1 MSDLK
6 FRNTAPERKQTK
18 AFRLDKTNGKIGG
31 VSAGLSNYF
40 GLDVTL
46 IRIAFVLGA
55 LLGLGGLLVYL
66 AIWLIAD

>member
-1 MSDLK
+1 MSDIK
-6 FRNTAPERKQTK
+6 FRESETTPGRSRK
-18 AFRLDKTNGKIGG
+18 FRLDKRNGKVAG
-31 VSAGLSNYF
+31 VSAGIANYF

-55 LLGLGGLLVYL
+55 FLGLGGLLIYL

>member
-1 MSDLK
+1 MTDIR
-6 FRNTAPERKQTK
+6 FRESETPPSRARK
-18 AFRLDKTNGKIGG
+18 FRLDKANGKIGG
-31 VSAGLSNYF
+31 VSAGLSSYF

-55 LLGLGGLLVYL
+55 LLGLGGVLVYL